1 MIVRRT
7 PLVLGFAGALAA
19 CTAKISGDLQVD
31 GNAFAIT
38 ECRSGAAFGFSGVVF
53 GTADGRRLRLIT
65 NADGTTSAA
74 IFPPSADSG
83 DALGLCGTLS
93 AHAQDSRINSIVNL
107 KGTANLSCATA
118 EHSISGKVE
127 FENCH

>member
-7 PLVLGFAGALAA
+7 LFIFGFAGSLAA
-19 CTAKISGDLQVD
+19 CTAKISGELQID
-31 GNAFAIT
+31 GGAFAIA
-38 ECRSGAAFGFSGVVF
+38 ECRSGEAFGFSGIVF
-53 GTADGRRLRLIT
+53 GDADGRRLRLIA

-74 IFPPSADSG
+74 IFPSGADSG

-93 AHAQDSRINSIVNL
+93 TRAQDSRINSIINL
-107 KGTANLSCATA
+107 QGTANLSCSAA
-118 EHSISGKVE
+118 GHSINGKIA